1 MYARHCELKDRSRNI
16 EIMKFVE
23 HREFYNNSLWEN
35 QNKMLDSWTCMV
47 LFLNTTKTVLLNKL
61 ALPK

>member
-1 MYARHCELKDRSRNI
+1 
-16 EIMKFVE
+16 MKFFE